1 MKIKIPRWSLLQSL
15 CIGGGLLGLC
25 ACATT
30 APLPASYNTTFAPRY
45 STSTA
50 PKAPSSRITFAL
62 IKANYQTGP
71 AIHSYVSQSQPDGS
85 THYQESSEEQPSSKL
100 FRESLGKELEALI
113 IQKGFR
119 ISGPFDSFQDM
130 TFPQK
135 KQSDLTL
142 RPVITLG
149 LVVPTLTPVVKSDF
163 GSAMLGGSGSKVVY
177 QSNGSCEISGRI
189 DFEVLESLTGTKM
202 WTKTIQIN
210 RIVEDCSSQSPAAYK
225 IVYDNA
231 MGKLLEKAYN
241 TTMEKINTYFNQEEM
256 ELVRQQSLDVRPK

>member
-1 MKIKIPRWSLLQSL
+1 MKISRLSLLQSL
-15 CIGGGLLGLC
+15 CVVGGLLGLS

-30 APLPASYNTTFAPRY
+30 APLPESYNTTFTPRY
-45 STSTA
+45 SADTTPAES
-50 PKAPSSRITFAL
+50 PSGITFAL
-62 IKANYQTGP
+62 IKADYQAGP

-85 THYQESSEEQPSSKL
+85 TSYQVSSEEQPSSKL
-100 FRESLGKELEALI
+100 FRESLGKELEALV

-142 RPVITLG
+142 RPVITFG

-163 GSAMLGGSGSKVVY
+163 GSAMLGGSGSKIVY
-177 QSNGSCEISGRI
+177 QSKGSCEISGRI

-202 WTKTIQIN
+202 WTKTVQIN
-210 RIVEDCSSQSPAAYK
+210 RIVEDCSSESPAAYK

-231 MGKLLEKAYN
+231 VGKLLEKAYN
-241 TTMEKINTYFNQEEM
+241 TTMEKINTYFNKEEM
-256 ELVRQQSLDVRPK
+256 ELVKKQSLDVRPK